1 VASILTRCVLIAVA
15 LVAAGWLAVG
25 VRALDLESESR
36 TAAYADGNA
45 SLSPV
50 ERERARGALRDARLL
65 SVDREPLLNEGLL
78 LFAAGRR
85 KQGIAIGERVVRGEP
100 AYLEAWTALYYMYS
114 VTGDRKRAA
123 LVARKVR
130 SVNPLAADT
139 LRESSP

>member
-1 VASILTRCVLIAVA
+1 VPSILTRCALIAVA
-15 LVAAGWLAVG
+15 LVAAAWLAVG
-25 VRALDLESESR
+25 VRALDLESAAR

-45 SLSPV
+45 SLSPM
-50 ERERARGALRDARLL
+50 ERERGRSALRDARLL
-65 SVDREPLLNEGLL
+65 SVDRKPLLDEGLL

-85 KQGIAIGERVVRGEP
+85 QQGIAIAERVVREEP
-100 AYLEAWTALYYMYS
+100 DYLEARTALYYMYS
-114 VTGDRKRAA
+114 VSGDTRRAA